1 MGIYGESNWEDRINL
16 LKAYQVNKEIMCMA
30 KDDAIFMHC
39 LPAFHDLNTVIG
51 KDIFDKYGL
60 DGIEVTEEIFES
72 KNSVVFDV
80 AENRVH
86 TIKAIM
92 VSTLG

>member
-1 MGIYGESNWEDRINL
+1 M
-16 LKAYQVNKEIMCMA
+16 
-30 KDDAIFMHC
+30 
-39 LPAFHDLNTVIG
+39 IG
-51 KDIFDKYGL
+51 KDIFDKYGIN
-60 DGIEVTEEIFES
+60 GIEVTEEIFES

-92 VSTLG
+92 VATLG

>member
-1 MGIYGESNWEDRINL
+1 
-16 LKAYQVNKEIMCMA
+16 MA
-30 KDDAIFMHC
+30 KDDTIFMHC

-51 KDIFDKYGL
+51 KDIFDKYGIN
-60 DGIEVTEEIFES
+60 GIEVTEEIFES

-80 AENRVH
+80 TENRVH

-92 VSTLG
+92 VATLG

>member
-1 MGIYGESNWEDRINL
+1 
-16 LKAYQVNKEIMCMA
+16 
-30 KDDAIFMHC
+30 MHC

-80 AENRVH
+80 AENRVY